1 MQNEKKFYLWSG
13 RRKRRIEIKTVPALS
28 YNKITTSILYKKA
41 QTYLQCMDRYYE
53 DAGQVMAIG
62 DQENDLTMLAW
73 AWVGVAMGNVPRH
86 VKQAADF
93 VTKSNVE
100 DGVAWAL
107 AKLFRCFIRFF
118 TFSVRALC
126 FGSIND
132 ILIVLLQTKETM

>member
-1 MQNEKKFYLWSG
+1 
-13 RRKRRIEIKTVPALS
+13 
-28 YNKITTSILYKKA
+28 
-41 QTYLQCMDRYYE
+41 MDRYYE

-62 DQENDLTMLAW
+62 DQEIDLTMLAW
-73 AWVGVAMGNVPRH
+73 GVGVAMGNVPRH

-107 AKLFRCFIRFF
+107 AKLFRCCIRFF

-126 FGSIND
+126 FDSIND